1 MDYVYV
7 DGVEYVDYDSA
18 YDEDFDVASYDD
30 IDYDACVLITIMVH
44 IMFYLEHAL
53 LQVIDRF
60 EHNVSNS
67 KAIALDF
74 WGLMIVAIEC
84 HYLRLGA

>member
-1 MDYVYV
+1 
-7 DGVEYVDYDSA
+7 
-18 YDEDFDVASYDD
+18 
-30 IDYDACVLITIMVH
+30 MVH